1 MKVVIF
7 KTPFFR
13 SDENTGLCSVVKLEL
28 PQQSPT
34 ADPIAMDE
42 SAVEIGE
49 KKEFLEDE
57 EELKQR
63 M

>member
-1 MKVVIF
+1 
-7 KTPFFR
+7 
-13 SDENTGLCSVVKLEL
+13 VKLEL

-34 ADPIAMDE
+34 SDPIAMDE
-42 SAVEIGE
+42 SAVEIEE